1 MVAAAVIA
9 VEICVAFARH
19 ASTCCRLIRLRR
31 PVAHSLITHIG
42 CRRCRRWRCSWRCS
56 NGTLGH

>member
-9 VEICVAFARH
+9 VEICVAFAKH
-19 ASTCCRLIRLRR
+19 VSTCCRLIRLRR

-42 CRRCRRWRCSWRCS
+42 RRRCLRWRCSRRCS
-56 NGTLGH
+56 SGTPGH